1 MTLQPKSDRRKR
13 LFLTLAMALAAGS
26 VLGTSGSAVAAPDD
40 VRPAVTEGVQQ
51 VQQVGE
57 EHAADIR
64 IGYAARS
71 ARQVISKPGS
81 AYIKVHFASL
91 ALADGD
97 RVTVA
102 NPAGTEVHT
111 YSGDPT
117 RAEAAATDSLY
128 TKQGDGFW
136 ALSITGDTAVVTLHR
151 AGGKPS
157 TSDTGLV
164 VDKFTRGF
172 TDEEQAQHDSGI
184 LSVCGTDARKDAV
197 CYQQS
202 HPTEYAKSRSV
213 AKILKNGASHCTAWR
228 VGSTNRLFTN
238 NHCIASATEMAS
250 MEIWFDYACA
260 TCGGNNPKPAVKVT
274 GAQFLKTSA
283 SLDYTLFSVNNFASI
298 ESFGYL
304 LLDVRAPVQ
313 NERIYITGHGSGD
326 PNELSVYED
335 TQGGATCDVDN
346 PRSDSINMGYYCDT
360 TGGSSGSPVLAAS
373 SHKVIALH
381 HLGGCLN
388 EGTRI
393 ELIYPEVKDLI
404 DNGGGTDPPPTGGK
418 FENTNNV
425 NIPDAGAA
433 ITSDVTVTGQA
444 GNAPST
450 LKVNVDIKHTWR
462 GDLVIDLVAP
472 DGTAYRLKNSSGN
485 DSADNVITTYT
496 VNASTEVANG
506 TWKLKVQDVAR
517 YDTGYID
524 AWSLQF

>member
-1 MTLQPKSDRRKR
+1 MKILRKMSR
-13 LFLTLAMALAAGS
+13 VLLLTCSAAALAVGS
-26 VLGTSGSAVAAPDD
+26 MPTAAATPDEAAT
-40 VRPAVTEGVQQ
+40 PARSEGQPRAY
-51 VQQVGE
+51 QVGE
-57 EHAADIR
+57 EQTADLR
-64 IGYAARS
+64 IDYAAR
-71 ARQVISKPGS
+71 AERQVISRPGS
-81 AYIKVHFASL
+81 SYIKVHFAALTL
-91 ALADGD
+91 AAGD
-97 RVTVA
+97 RVTVSDPTGA
-102 NPAGTEVHT
+102 EVHT

-117 RAEAAATDSLY
+117 KGRAAATDSLY
-128 TKQGDGFW
+128 TRQGSGFW

-151 AGGKPS
+151 AGGTLS
-157 TSDTGLV
+157 TKDSGV
-164 VDKFTRGF
+164 IVDKYFRGYSKA
-172 TDEEQAQHDSGI
+172 EQTQRDAGI
-184 LSVCGTDARKDAV
+184 LSVCQTDARRDAV

-213 AKILKNGASHCTAWR
+213 AKILYNGASHCTAWR
-228 VGSTNRLFTN
+228 VGSTNRLMTN
-238 NHCIASATEMAS
+238 NHCIASTSELAS
-250 MEIWFDYACA
+250 MEMWFDYACA

-313 NERIYITGHGSGD
+313 NERIYITGHGDGD
-326 PNELSVYED
+326 PNELSIYED

-346 PRSDSINMGYYCDT
+346 PASDSVNMGYYCDT
-360 TGGSSGSPVLAAS
+360 SGGSSGSPVLAAS
-373 SHKVIALH
+373 SNKVIALH

-393 ELIYPEVKDLI
+393 ALIYPEIKDLI
-404 DNGGGTDPPPTGGK
+404 DNGGTTPPPTGGK
-418 FENTNNV
+418 FENLNNV

-433 ITSDVTVTGQA
+433 VTSDVTVTGQA

-462 GDLVIDLVAP
+462 GDIVIDLVAP
-472 DGTAYRLKNSSGN
+472 DGTAYRLKNSSSN
-485 DSADNVITTYT
+485 DSADNIITTYT